1 MLRGEAIREF
11 DVIANRVGST
21 NNTHIKQ
28 IKEGLLG
35 CFFPLNALNKK
46 KRAMRRAMRKAQ
58 DLQFK
63 IFASRLTEVNNCLPL
78 LPGLSVAKKMD
89 PEELNEV
96 LLHAVPNSW
105 AQQSHIQGWDFE
117 ERSYKETCDM
127 LERM

>member
-1 MLRGEAIREF
+1 
-11 DVIANRVGST
+11 
-21 NNTHIKQ
+21 
-28 IKEGLLG
+28 
-35 CFFPLNALNKK
+35 
-46 KRAMRRAMRKAQ
+46 MRRAMRKAQ

-127 LERM
+127 FERM